1 MLPLPKGPWETVGS
15 DIFVLKGIKYILVVD
30 YYSKYIEIAI
40 LDKGENARRIIEK
53 LKSIFS
59 RHGIPNTLISDN
71 GPQYACEEFRKFT
84 ESYKCIHT
92 TSSPRYPKGNGMAE
106 RAVQTVKKL
115 LEKADD
121 PYLSMLDYRSI
132 PLECGLLLAEL
143 LMNRNSSIHITIDR
157 KQRNY

>member
-1 MLPLPKGPWETVGS
+1 M
-15 DIFVLKGIKYILVVD
+15 D

-59 RHGIPNTLISDN
+59 RHSIPNTLISDN
-71 GPQYACEEFRKFT
+71 GPQYAVEEFRKFA

-92 TSSPRYPKGNGMAE
+92 TSLPQYPKGNGMSE

-115 LEKADD
+115 LEKSDD
-121 PYLSMLDYRSI
+121 PYLSMLDYRST
-132 PLECGLLLAEL
+132 PLEFGLSPEEL
-143 LMNRNSSIHITIDR
+143 LMNRKVASILPSIGSR
-157 KQRNY
+157 